1 MAWII
6 LIVGGLCELG
16 WLIGLKYS
24 EGFTRLLPSI
34 VTIAFMMASM
44 GCLAVAVKSI
54 PLGTAYAAWTGTS
67 IAAAAA
73 LGIYLFNEPTT
84 SLRLVSI
91 GLIILGII
99 GLRNDS

>member
-24 EGFTRLLPSI
+24 EGFTRPLPSI

-73 LGIYLFNEPTT
+73 PGDLSFQ
-84 SLRLVSI
+84 
-91 GLIILGII
+91 
-99 GLRNDS
+99 

>member
-1 MAWII
+1 MAWLI

-16 WLIGLKYS
+16 WLLGLKYAD
-24 EGFTRLLPSI
+24 GFTRLLPSI
-34 VTIAFMMASM
+34 ITVGFMIASL
-44 GCLAVAVKSI
+44 GCLSLAMKTI

-67 IAAAAA
+67 IASAAA

-84 SLRLVSI
+84 VLRLASI

-99 GLRNDS
+99 GLRIES